1 LGKHKELILIISLLI
16 GTFLVPINST
26 MIAVAL
32 STISAHFNEP
42 LANISWVVTIYL
54 IVMAVTQPIAGKL
67 GDLYGNRNIYLW
79 GVLFFLIA
87 SLGCIFSTN
96 LISLIIFRSLQA
108 VGGALLTP
116 NTIAIIRYIVPRE
129 RLSKVLG
136 VFGMGMGLGAAIGPL
151 LGSVLIEN
159 FNLESIFWVNVP
171 FLSLAL
177 MGGIFMIPKF
187 NFKRGSHS
195 LDIQGSLY
203 LAISIS
209 LLILLTHGL
218 GLIKSIIMGIVF
230 ILSLILFIKRE
241 NSAENPIIDF
251 SLFKNN
257 SFTSANL
264 SILLS
269 NFVMYV
275 ILLIMPLLMKSQFHL
290 STTQTGIVLSIFSL
304 SMSLS
309 GWIGGLLN
317 NKFGS
322 KKVIGFSFAMIIF
335 SNILFLYLE
344 NFASIIFLIVAL
356 IVGGFS
362 TGVGLTSMQVASL
375 DSVNKELSGTAS
387 GIYSTFRYFGSII
400 SSTLIALVT
409 NYNYIFIVLG
419 VSGILGLIV
428 ARKIKSDN
436 QDLIR
441 NNNSSAQA

>member
-1 LGKHKELILIISLLI
+1 MGKHKELILIISLLI

-79 GVLFFLIA
+79 GVVFFLIA

-116 NTIAIIRYIVPRE
+116 NTIAIIRYVVPKE
-129 RLSKVLG
+129 RLPKILG

-151 LGSVLIEN
+151 LGSVLLEN
-159 FNLESIFWVNVP
+159 FNLEAIFWVNVP
-171 FLSLAL
+171 FLFLAL
-177 MGGIFMIPKF
+177 ISGIVMIPKF
-187 NFKRGSHS
+187 NVKKQAIT
-195 LDIQGSLY
+195 LDIQGSIY

-209 LLILLTHGL
+209 LLILLTHGMEFTKAL
-218 GLIKSIIMGIVF
+218 IMGIIF
-230 ILSLILFIKRE
+230 ILSTILFIKRE
-241 NSAENPIIDF
+241 NTAENPIIDF
-251 SLFKNN
+251 SLFKN
-257 SFTSANL
+257 STFTSANL
-264 SILLS
+264 SIMLS

-290 STTQTGIVLSIFSL
+290 STAQTGLVLSVFSI

-317 NKFGS
+317 NKVSS
-322 KKVIGFSFAMIIF
+322 KKVIGFSFAMIIV
-335 SNILFLYLE
+335 SNILFLSLE
-344 NFASIIFLIVAL
+344 NVGSILFLIVAL
-356 IVGGFS
+356 IIGGFS
-362 TGVGLTSMQVASL
+362 TGIGLTSMQVASL
-375 DSVNKELSGTAS
+375 DSVSKEQSGTAS

-409 NYNYIFIVLG
+409 SYNYIFIILG
-419 VSGILGLIV
+419 VSGIVGILV
-428 ARKIKSDN
+428 AKNIKSGS
-436 QDLIR
+436 QDMISS
-441 NNNSSAQA
+441 NNSSAKA